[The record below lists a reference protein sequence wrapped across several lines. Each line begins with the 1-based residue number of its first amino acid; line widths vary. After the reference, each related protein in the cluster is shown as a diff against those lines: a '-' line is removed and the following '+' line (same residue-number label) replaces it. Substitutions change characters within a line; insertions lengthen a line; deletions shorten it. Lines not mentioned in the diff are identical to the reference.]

1 VYTINPEEKM
11 GKRKRYTAE
20 EKAKILREVLENGKT
35 ISETAEKYEVHPNN
49 IMNWRKQLIEDSKQT
64 FNIKRTDISNKARE
78 RKITALEEKIKHK
91 DEVIAELV
99 QELLELKKKYPGL

>member
-1 VYTINPEEKM
+1 M

-20 EKAKILREVLENGKT
+20 DKSKILREVLENGKT

-49 IMNWRKQLIEDSKQT
+49 IMKWRKQLLEEGSQT
-64 FNIKRTDISNKARE
+64 FRIKRSDISSKAKE
-78 RKITALEEKIKHK
+78 RKIAVLEGKIKQK
-91 DEVIAELV
+91 DEVIAELA